1 MSELEKSLKDQDE
14 SMKGCLSIMTTLL
27 LLVFGAGFMIIDLF
41 ILNTGTFFI
50 AGVIVAIIGGIKG
63 WVQSNK
69 ADKDLKEIVEQTKE
83 DEESVDDSLD
93 KF

>member
-1 MSELEKSLKDQDE
+1 MSELEKELKQQDKSLD
-14 SMKGCLSIMTTLL
+14 GCISIMTTLL

-41 ILNTGTFFI
+41 ILNTGTLFI

-63 WVQSNK
+63 WVQSKK
-69 ADKDLKEIVEQTKE
+69 ADKDLKEMVEQQKN
-83 DEESVDDSLD
+83 DEESVDDTLE